1 MLLALLCLAAAPSD
15 APRTIVLLPESGAQ
29 QVAEVVVTATNTA
42 VPASLIDARKMA
54 EQARYEEAVVEYQRY
69 LATPDRPLAER
80 AQALLELGFT
90 HLVLGDQPN
99 AESRAIEAL
108 ELDPKLAVP
117 STAPAKQVDFLSKMR
132 KVFLARPR
140 LELQQSDS
148 EPWIVKVKVIDP
160 ERKVSRVLLR
170 HALTATGPFYSS
182 DMNCEDDTCSGAI
195 PPPKD
200 VSSFTAW
207 YFVEGLDPTQITQAK
222 VASPESPLQLSVVD
236 QKPWYT
242 SPFVWGGLGAAM
254 VGVATVVFLLAPQPP
269 K

>member
-1 MLLALLCLAAAPSD
+1 MLLALLCLAAAPAD

-29 QVAEVVVTATNTA
+29 VVEVVTAATTTT
-42 VPASLIDARKMA
+42 VPSSLIDARKMA
-54 EQARYEEAVVEYQRY
+54 EQLRYEEAVVEYQRY
-69 LATPDRPLAER
+69 LATPDRPVAER
-80 AQALLELGFT
+80 AQAMLELGFT
-90 HLVLGDQPN
+90 YLVLGDQPN

-117 STAPAKQVDFLSKMR
+117 STAPAKQVEFVKRMR
-132 KVFLARPR
+132 KIFEARPK
-140 LELQQSDS
+140 LELQQSDA
-148 EPWIVKVKVIDP
+148 EPWIVKVKLVDP
-160 ERKVSRVLLR
+160 ERKVTRVLLR

-182 DMNCEDDTCSGAI
+182 DMSCEDDACSGAI

-207 YFVEGLDPTQITQAK
+207 YFVEGLDATQVTQAK
-222 VASPESPLQLSVVD
+222 VASPEAPLQLSVVD

-254 VGVATVVFLLAPQPP
+254 VAAGTVALLLAPQPP